1 MTETE
6 QTHRRA
12 HAVARALIEAMRCFA
27 ADSLDGARQR
37 RESATRALLPI
48 LPSTVAHDCLLEL
61 SEIVVEV
68 ALLPSPQTLWA
79 FPGREALDP
88 GELRLIL
95 ILVTLQRSDIC
106 AALEELTQMLG
117 PSHIGGALFPMK
129 SLAARLRRAGIEI
142 GAVGER
148 RFQVITGATQRV
160 ERAPAARPQLRVAR

>member
-1 MTETE
+1 MTEAE

-12 HAVARALIEAMRCFA
+12 HAVARALIAAMRCFA
-27 ADSLDGARQR
+27 ADGMDGARQR
-37 RESATRALLPI
+37 RESATRALLPV

-61 SEIVVEV
+61 SEIVAEV
-68 ALLPSPQTLWA
+68 ALLRSPQTLWA
-79 FPGREALDP
+79 FPDEAALEP
-88 GELRLIL
+88 GEFRLIH

-129 SLAARLRRAGIEI
+129 SLAARRWRAGIEI

-148 RFQVITGATQRV
+148 RFEVIAGSTERAQ
-160 ERAPAARPQLRVAR
+160 RAPAARPELRVAR